1 MSSKET
7 KVQYVEPKGSIDHVA
22 GVRYFM
28 SENGGS
34 KQPWYGEVIAKFINF
49 LFAGIVP
56 FLMIL
61 CVIGWYSVRARSDDS
76 SFASWIVI
84 FALSFLTLLIP
95 VKVYDKDVLQ
105 WKIWDSLYD
114 YFS

>member
-1 MSSKET
+1 MCSKEL
-7 KVQYVEPKGSIDHVA
+7 KVQYVEPKGSVEHVA

-34 KQPWYGEVIAKFINF
+34 KQSWYGELLAMFLNF

-61 CVIGWYSVRARSDDS
+61 CLIGWYSVRARSNV
-76 SFASWIVI
+76 FA
-84 FALSFLTLLIP
+84 
-95 VKVYDKDVLQ
+95 
-105 WKIWDSLYD
+105 
-114 YFS
+114 

>member
-1 MSSKET
+1 MASKET

-22 GVRYFM
+22 EVRYFM

-34 KQPWYGEVIAKFINF
+34 KQPWYEDLLALCINF

-61 CVIGWYSVRARSDDS
+61 CVIGWYSVRARS
-76 SFASWIVI
+76 ICRV
-84 FALSFLTLLIP
+84 
-95 VKVYDKDVLQ
+95 
-105 WKIWDSLYD
+105 
-114 YFS
+114 